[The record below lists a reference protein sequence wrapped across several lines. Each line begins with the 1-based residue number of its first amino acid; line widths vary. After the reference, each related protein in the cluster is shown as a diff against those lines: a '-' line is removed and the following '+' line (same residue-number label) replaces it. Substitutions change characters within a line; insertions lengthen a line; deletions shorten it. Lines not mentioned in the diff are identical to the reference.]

1 VAHLDGWASCG
12 RHTIRGVPED
22 RPPEAPQQT
31 ADMVW
36 VLDGPG
42 LAVVVKARM
51 HELRI
56 KHDDLVELAGI
67 ASSTLYEIKSGKG
80 AQEFRPLTLK
90 QLSVAL
96 QWSGNT
102 LNGIYRKLVPRNS
115 VLSDPS
121 ILETAVAAAIAPELA
136 RIRARLDQIET
147 RLAIDPMAN
156 SGDFAAPD
164 VNITIHLPEEP
175 GE

>member
-1 VAHLDGWASCG
+1 
-12 RHTIRGVPED
+12 VPED
-22 RPPEAPQQT
+22 QPPEAPQQT

-51 HELRI
+51 HELKL
-56 KHDDLVELAGI
+56 KHHDLVKLAGI
-67 ASSTLYEIKSGKG
+67 ASSTLYEIKSGNG

-90 QLSVAL
+90 QLSAAL
-96 QWSGNT
+96 QWPDGT
-102 LNGIYRKLVPRNS
+102 LNSIYRKLIPRSS

-121 ILETAVAAAIAPELA
+121 ILETAVSAAIAPELDQ
-136 RIRARLDQIET
+136 IRARLDRIET
-147 RLAIDPMAN
+147 RLAIDPMTN
-156 SGDFAAPD
+156 SADFAAPEVD
-164 VNITIHLPEEP
+164 ITIHSPEEP